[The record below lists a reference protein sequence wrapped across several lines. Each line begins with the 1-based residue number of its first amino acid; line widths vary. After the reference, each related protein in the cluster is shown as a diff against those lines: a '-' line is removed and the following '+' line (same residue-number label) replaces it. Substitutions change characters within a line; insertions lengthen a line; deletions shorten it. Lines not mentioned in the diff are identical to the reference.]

1 MTIDDFQAILKGKWQ
16 QSSKEHQGMGI
27 VVLAVIQNW
36 VPGDIFWAFS
46 GQGRS

>member
-36 VPGDIFWAFS
+36 VPGDIF
-46 GQGRS
+46 